1 MAHNDRARTGSRQS
15 GGLDAVSARRLG
27 IIVLL
32 LAVIVGAW
40 VYRAA
45 GSGRVS
51 RYLEATDAIQEE
63 RASAVDELTAVVA
76 EFSGEPTSAAATAD
90 AFGQQAEAFE
100 GIRQDL
106 AAVEVPAGAGEYH
119 AALDETYQSYI
130 AWCEELARVAGY
142 IELRGEILTS
152 LSVAITEF
160 DSRVTAAGSN
170 DDVIAASVSLKDAAD
185 QALGSIRSLDR
196 PELLAYSSET
206 LEANVGDLASA
217 SERLGL
223 GVESLDAEAV
233 SAAVAELRDVLAR
246 DWALAVQE
254 TDLEG
259 STRYTEAQVTL
270 AEKEE
275 SALAARSLLV
285 SGR

>member
-1 MAHNDRARTGSRQS
+1 MAYSGRTRTGSKGS
-15 GGLDAVSARRLG
+15 GRLDAVSARRLG

-40 VYRAA
+40 VYRVA
-45 GSGRVS
+45 GSERVS
-51 RYLEATDAIQEE
+51 RYLETTDAIQEK
-63 RASAVDELTAVVA
+63 RATAVDELNTVVA

-90 AFGQQAEAFE
+90 AFRQQQEQFQA
-100 GIRQDL
+100 IRKDL
-106 AAVEVPAGAGEYH
+106 AAEDAPLAAEDYRI
-119 AALDETYQSYI
+119 ALDETYQSYV

-170 DDVIAASVSLKDAAD
+170 DDVIAASRALKDAAD
-185 QALGSIRSLDR
+185 RALGGIQSLER
-196 PELLAYSSET
+196 PDLLSYSSDK
-206 LEANVGDLASA
+206 LEANVADLASA
-217 SERLGL
+217 SARLGA
-223 GVESLDAEAV
+223 GVESLDAGAV
-233 SAAVAELRDVLAR
+233 SAAATDLRDVLAR

-259 STRYTEAQVTL
+259 STRYTEAQVSI

-275 SALAARSLLV
+275 AALTARSRLV
-285 SGR
+285 TQR